1 MSNRLANALI
11 SVMALNAGLGFVFP
25 AEAHRAS
32 TVVTSPRESYSF
44 DQGWKMKTGDDPK
57 ASEAVFDDKA
67 WQDVVL
73 PNAFNEGEAFASD
86 IHAQKTGIIWYRK
99 HFKLPA
105 GAKPEHVFVE
115 FEGVRHIA
123 DVWVNG
129 QKIGYNEN
137 GVMAFGFDISK
148 ALKAGDNV
156 IAVRVDNDWAARE
169 RTTKTRY
176 QWSDK
181 NFYANY
187 GGINKPVALHLTGGV
202 YQTLPLWSS
211 LETTGVY
218 IYGKDYDIAGKAAT
232 IHAESEVKNTTSAP
246 RTLIY
251 GVEVR
256 DLEGKRVAQF
266 EADPV
271 TVTAGQTVTLSA
283 EQRVGDL
290 NFWSWGYGYLYTVT
304 TTLRENGKVI
314 DAVDTRTGFRSTEFS
329 AGKVKLNG
337 RVLVM
342 KGYAQRSTNEWP
354 GVGISVPPWM
364 SDFGNNLM
372 LEGNANLVRWMH
384 VTPAKQEIES
394 ADRLGLIQAMP
405 AGDSEGDPQDR
416 RFDLRVE
423 LMRDAVIYNR
433 NNPSILFY
441 EGGNKGITE
450 AHMDQ
455 IKAVRDQYDP
465 HGGRATGSREMMGSQ
480 VAEYGGEMLYI
491 NKSKDMPLW
500 AMEYS
505 RDEAARAYQ
514 DDFTPPFHKDSPA
527 YNRNVES
534 LATENVKRWWDFYK
548 YRPGSGNRVSAGG
561 VNIGFTDSNSHF
573 RGDNNYRRSGEV
585 DAMRIPKDSLWMHKV
600 MWDGWVNAEGYH
612 THIVGHWTY
621 GQGVTKDIFVASNG
635 DSVELFINGKSV
647 GKGEKSDGFLFT
659 FKNVAY
665 LPGEL
670 KAVATYGDGKTSE
683 DVRKTAGAPVAI
695 KLTPIKGPRGFMA
708 DGMDAMLVDVEV
720 VDKDGN
726 RVPTAFNVI
735 NFKLDGAAV
744 WKGGLAQEEI
754 GPNGVGDK
762 KKSSNYVLS
771 EVLPV
776 EGGINRVL
784 IRSTTKA
791 GTVTLTA
798 SAEGLKPARISAK
811 TKAVPVKDGLSKIFA
826 EDYQP
831 VNLKRGP
838 TPLTPSYSDWRKSLS
853 VTTITAG
860 SNAADA
866 LKSHDDNERSVWNSD
881 GTSDT
886 AWIEYDLGTP
896 QAVGGVS
903 LRLTGWRVRSY
914 PLHIT
919 LDGETVYRGTPEKNL
934 GYVDLDWTAKTGK
947 KLRIDLIEGTQDRDG
962 FGNIIEVTTDRE
974 GASTGAEKVKT
985 GHILSIVE
993 ADIMGSVNKEPQE

>member
-1 MSNRLANALI
+1 MPYVRARSFAVVLTLTT
-11 SVMALNAGLGFVFP
+11 GLVVNSP
-25 AEAHRAS
+25 ADAHRAS
-32 TVVTSPRESYSF
+32 TFVSSPRESYSF
-44 DQGWKMKTGDDPK
+44 DQGWKMTTGDDAK
-57 ASEAVFDDKA
+57 ASEVSFDDNGWK
-67 WQDVVL
+67 DVVL
-73 PNAFNEGEAFASD
+73 PNAFNEDEAFASD
-86 IHAQKTGIIWYRK
+86 IHQQKTGITWYRK
-99 HFKLPA
+99 HFKMPA
-105 GAKPEHVFVE
+105 NANANAKPEHVFVE
-115 FEGVRHIA
+115 FEGVRHVA

-129 QKIGYNEN
+129 EKIGYNEN
-137 GVMAFGFDISK
+137 GVMAFGFDIAK
-148 ALKAGDNV
+148 ALKPGDNL
-156 IAVRVDNDWAARE
+156 IAVRVDNDWGARE

-232 IHAESEVKNTTSAP
+232 VHAESEVKNDTSAP
-246 RTLIY
+246 RTLTY
-251 GVEVR
+251 GVEIR
-256 DLEGKRVAQF
+256 DLDGKRVARF
-266 EADPV
+266 DATPV
-271 TVTAGQTVTLSA
+271 TVAPGQTATLSA
-283 EQRVGDL
+283 EQRVGNL

-314 DAVDTRTGFRSTEFS
+314 DAVDTRTGFRSTAFDN
-329 AGKVKLNG
+329 GKVTLND
-337 RVLVM
+337 RVLLM
-342 KGYAQRSTNEWP
+342 KGYAQRSTSEWP
-354 GVGISVPPWM
+354 GVGISVPPWL
-364 SDFGNNLM
+364 SDFGNKLM
-372 LEGNANLVRWMH
+372 LEGNGNLVRWMH
-384 VTPAKQEIES
+384 VTPAKQDIES
-394 ADRLGLIQAMP
+394 ADRLGLLQAMP

-423 LMRDAVIYNR
+423 LMRDAIIYNR
-433 NNPSILFY
+433 NNPSIILY
-441 EGGNKGITE
+441 ESGNKGITE
-450 AHMDQ
+450 DHMAKM
-455 IKAVRDQYDP
+455 KAVRDLYDP
-465 HGGRATGSREMMGSQ
+465 HGGRAIGSREMMGSQ
-480 VAEYGGEMLYI
+480 IAEYGGEMLYI
-491 NKSKDMPLW
+491 NKSKSKPMW
-500 AMEYS
+500 ATEYS

-534 LATENVKRWWDFYK
+534 IAVENVKRWWDFYR
-548 YRPGSGNRVSAGG
+548 YRPGTGDRVSAGG

-585 DAMRIPKDSLWMHKV
+585 DAMRLPKDSLWVHKV
-600 MWDGWVNAEGYH
+600 MWDGWVNSEGRH
-612 THIVGHWTY
+612 THIIGHWTY
-621 GQGVTKDIFVASNG
+621 AEGGTKDIFVASNG

-647 GKGEKSDGFLFT
+647 GQGEKSDGFLFT

-665 LPGEL
+665 APGEVR
-670 KAVATYGDGKTSE
+670 AVAIYADGKTSE
-683 DVRKTAGAPVAI
+683 DVRKTAGAPVAV
-695 KLTPIKGPRGFMA
+695 KLTPVYGPRGFVA

-726 RVPTAFNVI
+726 RVPTAFNSI

-754 GPNGVGDK
+754 GPNGAGDK
-762 KKSSNYVLS
+762 KKSTNYVLS
-771 EVLPV
+771 QVLPV

-791 GTVTLTA
+791 GKVSLSA
-798 SAEGLKPARISAK
+798 SSEGLKPATISTK
-811 TKAVPVKDGLSKIFA
+811 TKAVAVRNGLSKVFA

-831 VNLKRGP
+831 VSLKRGP
-838 TPLTPSYSDWRKSLS
+838 TPLTPSYVDTKRG
-853 VTTITAG
+853 VTVVSITAG

-866 LKSHDDNERSVWNSD
+866 AKSRDDNEASVWNSD
-881 GTSDT
+881 GTEGQ

-896 QAVGGVS
+896 QAVDAVS
-903 LRLTGWRVRSY
+903 LRMTGWRVRSY

-919 LDGETVYRGTPEKNL
+919 LDGQTVYRGTPEKNL
-934 GYVDLDWTAKTGK
+934 GYADLSWPVVTGR
-947 KLRIDLIEGTQDRDG
+947 KLKIELISPTEDRDG

-985 GHILSIVE
+985 GNILSIVE
-993 ADIMGSVNKEPQE
+993 ADILGPVK